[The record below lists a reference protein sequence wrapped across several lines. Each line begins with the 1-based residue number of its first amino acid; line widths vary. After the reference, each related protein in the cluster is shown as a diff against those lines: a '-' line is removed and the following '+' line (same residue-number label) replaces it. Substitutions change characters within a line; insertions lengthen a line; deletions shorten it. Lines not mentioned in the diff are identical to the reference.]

1 MKSKA
6 LSRVA
11 QGGMGGEG
19 EFALVGIPWISR
31 LTRIVPA
38 PDWKISSSFLPRENN
53 EDLLWNMMAKPC
65 VKEMAMHKKLISFL
79 SFS

>member
-1 MKSKA
+1 MKPKA

-19 EFALVGIPWISR
+19 DLALVGIPWIRR

-38 PDWKISSSFLPRENN
+38 PDWKVSSSFLPRENK
-53 EDLLWNMMAKPC
+53 EALLWDMMAKPH
-65 VKEMAMHKKLISFL
+65 VKEMTMHKKVIFFL